1 MRTDRRQFLKFLAFI
16 PFVASKI
23 NFYPNYGVGGVISL
37 RRYLAS
43 IITPT
48 AKAKKAMDNLGIH
61 AEWSIDGKN
70 WYCISVDHP
79 FYQPFFGD
87 LELKTDRMIGG
98 IIIDKD
104 SNSK

>member
-1 MRTDRRQFLKFLAFI
+1 MRIDRRQFLKFFVFI

-48 AKAKKAMDNLGIH
+48 AKAREAMENLGIH
-61 AEWSIDGKN
+61 VEWSIDGKD
-70 WYCISVDHP
+70 WHYVPVDHP
-79 FYQPFFGD
+79 FYQPFVDG
-87 LELKTDRMIGG
+87 LELKTDRMVGG

-104 SNSK
+104 SN